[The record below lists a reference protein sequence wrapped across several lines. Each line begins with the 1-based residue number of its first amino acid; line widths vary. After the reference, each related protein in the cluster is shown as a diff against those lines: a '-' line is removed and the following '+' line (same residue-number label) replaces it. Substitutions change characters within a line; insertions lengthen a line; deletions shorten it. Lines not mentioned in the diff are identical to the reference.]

1 MAFYPQSIDDLA
13 PPPARRGWR
22 RRLLR
27 HLPGLSFV
35 FLVGLLIVVVLWPYV
50 VITVPSGS
58 VGVLWKRFNGLDL
71 YCWCWVGRG
80 TVLDPRELRE
90 EGLHIIWPWDKLYL
104 YNLRLQST
112 TQTYNAISKDGV
124 NVKAQI
130 SVRYQLLHNS
140 VAVLHK
146 FIGPDFLTSV
156 VDPEMGSQARQVIA
170 QYTAEAVYTSREQ
183 IQKQIRDATQRS
195 LAANLNKLVQPEAME
210 QPDPKHYND
219 FLQDAIQILDTLV
232 LSIELPPDI
241 VSAINRQT
249 EQYYMIQEYKFRVQR
264 EAEES
269 KRKQIEADG
278 IAAFQK
284 TVSQGISESYLRWRG
299 IEATLLLSQSP
310 NAKVVVIGSGRDG
323 LPIILNAEPN
333 AAGAPPQSGGSG
345 ASTGTPS
352 SSGASG
358 ASSSGTSSSGTPS
371 SGASSSGSPSGSPG
385 NTPPPAPA
393 GNTPP
398 NTSTAPGASP
408 GSPGSPGS
416 TPNKPPPGTSGAA
429 SPPSPAQTANAA
441 PPSATP
447 ESGTAAPTASAL
459 DLPGVRPLLSGI
471 SGALRAGAELISP
484 ETKSKQ

>member
-1 MAFYPQSIDDLA
+1 MLGFGEKRLMPSYPESIDAL
-13 PPPARRGWR
+13 PQPRKR
-22 RRLLR
+22 RRWWRHIGR
-27 HLPGLSFV
+27 HLPALSV
-35 FLVGLLIVVVLWPYV
+35 LVLTALLAAIVLWPYMI
-50 VITVPSGS
+50 ITVPSGR
-58 VGVLWKRFNGLDL
+58 VGVLWKRFNGLDM

-112 TQTYNAISKDGV
+112 QQTYNAISKDGV

-156 VDPEMGSQARQVIA
+156 VNPEIGSQARQVIS

-183 IQKQIRDATQRS
+183 IQKQIRDATQKS

-241 VSAINRQT
+241 VAAINRQT
-249 EQYYMIQEYKFRVQR
+249 EQFYMIQEYKFRVER

-284 TVSQGISESYLRWRG
+284 TVSQGISDSYLRWRG

-333 AAGAPPQSGGSG
+333 APGAASQSGGG
-345 ASTGTPS
+345 GAASTTAPS
-352 SSGASG
+352 GSG
-358 ASSSGTSSSGTPS
+358 ASSSGTFSSSPS
-371 SGASSSGSPSGSPG
+371 VS
-385 NTPPPAPA
+385 TPPPAP
-393 GNTPP
+393 N
-398 NTSTAPGASP
+398 S
-408 GSPGSPGS
+408 
-416 TPNKPPPGTSGAA
+416 
-429 SPPSPAQTANAA
+429 
-441 PPSATP
+441 
-447 ESGTAAPTASAL
+447 
-459 DLPGVRPLLSGI
+459 
-471 SGALRAGAELISP
+471 
-484 ETKSKQ
+484 

>member
-1 MAFYPQSIDDLA
+1 MASYPESIDDLA
-13 PPPARRGWR
+13 PPPQKRGWR
-22 RRLLR
+22 RFLVR

-35 FLVGLLIVVVLWPYV
+35 VLVGLLIVVVLWPYV

-58 VGVLWKRFNGLDL
+58 VGVLWKRFNGLDM

-80 TVLDPRELRE
+80 TVLDPRELRD

-112 TQTYNAISKDGV
+112 QQTYNAISKDGV

-156 VDPEMGSQARQVIA
+156 VNPEIGSQARQVIS
-170 QYTAEAVYTSREQ
+170 QYTGEAVYTSREQ
-183 IQKQIRDATQRS
+183 IQKQIRDLTQKS

-241 VSAINRQT
+241 VAAINRQT
-249 EQYYMIQEYKFRVQR
+249 EQFYMIQEYKFRVER

-299 IEATLLLSQSP
+299 IEATLLLAQSP
-310 NAKVVVIGSGRDG
+310 NSKVVVIGSGKDG

-333 AAGAPPQSGGSG
+333 AASSTTPPSG
-345 ASTGTPS
+345 
-352 SSGASG
+352 SG
-358 ASSSGTSSSGTPS
+358 ASSSGTPS
-371 SGASSSGSPSGSPG
+371 SSPSG
-385 NTPPPAPA
+385 NAAPPAPNSIA
-393 GNTPP
+393 PP
-398 NTSTAPGASP
+398 NTSTTPGAAPASP
-408 GSPGSPGS
+408 GSPSG
-416 TPNKPPPGTSGAA
+416 KPPPGTSGAA
-429 SPPSPAQTANAA
+429 TPVAPEETANAGPVILA
-441 PPSATP
+441 QPEKTVSSATV
-447 ESGTAAPTASAL
+447 L
-459 DLPGVRPLLSGI
+459 DIPGVRPILSGI
-471 SGALRAGAELISP
+471 SSALRAGADLTSP
-484 ETKSKQ
+484 EPKSKQ

>member
-1 MAFYPQSIDDLA
+1 MASYPQSIDDFGPA
-13 PPPARRGWR
+13 PAKWGWR
-22 RRLLR
+22 RFLLR

-35 FLVGLLIVVVLWPYV
+35 VLVALLTVVMLWPYV
-50 VITVPSGS
+50 VITVPSGY

-112 TQTYNAISKDGV
+112 TQTFNAISKDGV

-156 VDPEMGSQARQVIA
+156 VNPEIGSQARQVIS
-170 QYTAEAVYTSREQ
+170 QYTAEAVYTSRDQ
-183 IQKQIRDATQRS
+183 IQKEIRDATQRS

-210 QPDPKHYND
+210 QPDPRHYND

-241 VSAINRQT
+241 VAAINRQT
-249 EQYYMIQEYKFRVQR
+249 EQYYMIQEYKFRVER

-299 IEATLLLSQSP
+299 IEATLMLAQSP
-310 NAKVVVIGSGRDG
+310 NAKVVVIGSGKDG
-323 LPIILNAEPN
+323 LPIILNTEPSGLG
-333 AAGAPPQSGGSG
+333 GASQPGGS
-345 ASTGTPS
+345 AS
-352 SSGASG
+352 SSGASTP
-358 ASSSGTSSSGTPS
+358 ASPSGNAPPPGPAPASNAPPNASTAPNATP
-371 SGASSSGSPSGSPG
+371 GSPSS
-385 NTPPPAPA
+385 A
-393 GNTPP
+393 
-398 NTSTAPGASP
+398 
-408 GSPGSPGS
+408 
-416 TPNKPPPGTSGAA
+416 PNKPPPGTSGAA
-429 SPPSPAQTANAA
+429 TPEMPEATASAAPPNAA
-441 PPSATP
+441 PQSGSA
-447 ESGTAAPTASAL
+447 AVTASAL
-459 DLPGVRPLLSGI
+459 DIPGVRPILSGI
-471 SGALRAGAELISP
+471 SGALRAGADLITP
-484 ETKSKQ
+484 ETRSKQ

>member
-1 MAFYPQSIDDLA
+1 
-13 PPPARRGWR
+13 
-22 RRLLR
+22 
-27 HLPGLSFV
+27 
-35 FLVGLLIVVVLWPYV
+35 
-50 VITVPSGS
+50 
-58 VGVLWKRFNGLDL
+58 
-71 YCWCWVGRG
+71 
-80 TVLDPRELRE
+80 VLDPRELRE

-104 YNLRLQST
+104 YNLRLQSKQ
-112 TQTYNAISKDGV
+112 QTFNAISKDGV

-156 VDPEMGSQARQVIA
+156 VNPEIGSQARQVIS

-183 IQKQIRDATQRS
+183 IQKQIRDATQKS

-232 LSIELPPDI
+232 QSIELPPDI
-241 VSAINRQT
+241 VAAINRQT
-249 EQYYMIQEYKFRVQR
+249 EQFYMIQEYKFRVER
-264 EAEES
+264 EAQES

-333 AAGAPPQSGGSG
+333 APGAASQSGGSG
-345 ASTGTPS
+345 ASSTAAPS
-352 SSGASG
+352 GSG
-358 ASSSGTSSSGTPS
+358 ASSGGSSSS
-371 SGASSSGSPSGSPG
+371 QSGNA
-385 NTPPPAPA
+385 PPQAPNSNA
-393 GNTPP
+393 PP

-408 GSPGSPGS
+408 GSPGALPS
-416 TPNKPPPGTSGAA
+416 KVPPGTSGEATPVA
-429 SPPSPAQTANAA
+429 PEQTANAGPVILA
-441 PPSATP
+441 QPEKTVSSAT
-447 ESGTAAPTASAL
+447 AL
-459 DLPGVRPLLSGI
+459 DIPGVRPLLSGI
-471 SGALRAGAELISP
+471 SGALRAGADLISP